1 VARRK
6 LTNVPPPLH
15 ELESEVMD
23 EVWRQ
28 AAPTTVRAVLDAVN
42 ARATKERAYTTI
54 MTIMRRLDKKRLL
67 SRERTGKTDIY
78 SARMSREQYLEA
90 RAQAEVGALVDE
102 YGDAA
107 LVHFARHMEKL
118 DPKRRDQLR
127 RLARNG

>member
-1 VARRK
+1 
-6 LTNVPPPLH
+6 
-15 ELESEVMD
+15 MD

-54 MTIMRRLDKKRLL
+54 MTIMRRLDKKGLL
-67 SRERTGKTDIY
+67 SREREGKTDIY
-78 SARMSREQYLEA
+78 SARMSRAQYLEA
-90 RAQAEVGALVDE
+90 RAQAEVGALLDE

-107 LVHFARHMEKL
+107 LVHFARQMEKL
-118 DPKRRDQLR
+118 DPKRREQLQ